1 MTMSLVDLTTTAYKT
16 LYMFYSSSQSLKA
29 DDLYKHVTWLISE
42 HERWFSADFVK
53 NNMTPLHSKENMAIN
68 DEHFPSDTQNDD
80 GNHVPSKKLLGKKV
94 CL

>member
-1 MTMSLVDLTTTAYKT
+1 
-16 LYMFYSSSQSLKA
+16 
-29 DDLYKHVTWLISE
+29 
-42 HERWFSADFVK
+42 
-53 NNMTPLHSKENMAIN
+53 MTPLHSKENMAIN